1 MITFTFTFQKT
12 VPSLPPPYLHNYFL
26 SIVPPLFVTQHDNNI
41 VHRDLKAENIFYST
55 SHCIKVGDFGFST
68 ECQPNSILKTFC
80 GSPPY
85 SAPELFKDKSYT
97 GRYVDMWALGVLLYF
112 MVTATLPFCASS
124 LSRLK
129 CRILQGSYTMPTY
142 VPDGC
147 RHVIR
152 SLLKLIPAE
161 RLSVTQT
168 MGTAWLKGVEYAQ
181 PYPPAS
187 LTPTHLADPMRVLSE
202 EDSEVKAEMEKLGIG
217 RAQLINN
224 CIPGADARSPITGIY
239 RMLLHRA
246 QKRTTVE
253 TVGYHA
259 FQPSDFK
266 PVRRWSVPIAVL
278 RRETPSNVCL
288 IL

>member
-1 MITFTFTFQKT
+1 M
-12 VPSLPPPYLHNYFL
+12 
-26 SIVPPLFVTQHDNNI
+26 
-41 VHRDLKAENIFYST
+41 
-55 SHCIKVGDFGFST
+55 GDFGFST

-85 SAPELFKDKSYT
+85 SAPELFREKSYI

-112 MVTATLPFCASS
+112 MVTATLPFCAST

-142 VPDGC
+142 VPNGC
-147 RHVIR
+147 QHVIR
-152 SLLKLIPAE
+152 GLLKIIPAE

-168 MGTAWLKGVEYAQ
+168 MASGWLNGVEYAQ
-181 PYPPAS
+181 PFPQAC
-187 LTPTHLADPMRVLSE
+187 LTPTHLADPTRVLSL
-202 EDSEVKAEMEKLGIG
+202 EDSEVKAAMEELGIG
-217 RAQLINN
+217 RAHLINN
-224 CIPGADARSPITGIY
+224 CIPGGDVRSPITGIY
-239 RMLLHRA
+239 RILLHRA
-246 QKRTTVE
+246 QRRTMVE
-253 TVGYHA
+253 TVGYTV

-278 RRETPSNVCL
+278 RRETPSNVCS